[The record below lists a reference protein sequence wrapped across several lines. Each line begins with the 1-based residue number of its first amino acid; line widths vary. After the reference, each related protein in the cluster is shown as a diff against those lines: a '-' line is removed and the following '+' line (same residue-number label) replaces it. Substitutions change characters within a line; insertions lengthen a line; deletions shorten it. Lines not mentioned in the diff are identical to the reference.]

1 MSRAPSL
8 FCCPSFQSSDLPVPL
23 FPLPPAKLFY
33 YYFHSS
39 FLPGSS
45 LDPSLEY
52 YCSSKHFRALGHPEL
67 PSGTLWVLQ
76 RVSYLAGTA
85 WLPLPFHLLVGFPPT
100 IIHFPLSSISPYFPH
115 FPFSFLFS
123 IFPCFSFPPFSL
135 FSIFPQMKHF
145 WVSSCCWV
153 QQQCH

>member
-1 MSRAPSL
+1 MSRALSL

-85 WLPLPFHLLVGFPPT
+85 WLPLSFRLLVGFPPSFPFPP
-100 IIHFPLSSISPYFPH
+100 IFHIFHFPSYFPFPPISPIFH
-115 FPFSFLFS
+115 FSPNETFLGLFLLLGAAAV
-123 IFPCFSFPPFSL
+123 SL
-135 FSIFPQMKHF
+135 RTGLVCS
-145 WVSSCCWV
+145 
-153 QQQCH
+153 

>member
-8 FCCPSFQSSDLPVPL
+8 FCCPSFQSSDLPLPL

-85 WLPLPFHLLVGFPPT
+85 WLPLSFHLLVGF
-100 IIHFPLSSISPYFPH
+100 FPPYFPFPPVFH
-115 FPFSFLFS
+115 FPLFS
-123 IFPCFSFPPFSL
+123 IFPLFSTSPHFPL
-135 FSIFPQMKHF
+135 FSIFPQMRHF
-145 WVSSCCWV
+145 
-153 QQQCH
+153 